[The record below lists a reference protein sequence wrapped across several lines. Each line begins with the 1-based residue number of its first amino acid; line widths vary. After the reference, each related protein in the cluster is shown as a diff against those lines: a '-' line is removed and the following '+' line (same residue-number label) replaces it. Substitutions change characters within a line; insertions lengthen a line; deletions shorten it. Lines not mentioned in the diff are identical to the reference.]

1 MSGEALLE
9 QVKGRMRE
17 TFQLFESKDHANEV
31 DERESPTILR
41 AVGLNPTQAQL
52 RDLVA
57 EVDS

>member
-17 TFQLFESKDHANEV
+17 TFQLFESKDHANED
-31 DERESPTILR
+31 DERASHTNLR
-41 AVGLNPTQAQL
+41 ADGLNPTQAQL